1 MSLSDQVRIARHLM
15 NRSKTKGTS
24 CDEEGVRKKKKNYWT
39 MKEQLLDRRKKRAF
53 FVSFFGC
60 LIHSVG

>member
-24 CDEEGVRKKKKNYWT
+24 CDEEGVRKKKK
-39 MKEQLLDRRKKRAF
+39 LLDDERTIARQKEKKSIF
-53 FVSFFGC
+53 C
-60 LIHSVG
+60 

>member
-24 CDEEGVRKKKKNYWT
+24 CDEEGVRKKKK
-39 MKEQLLDRRKKRAF
+39 KLLDDERTIARQKEKKSIF
-53 FVSFFGC
+53 C
-60 LIHSVG
+60 